1 MLQVSVVEYPRSEG
15 ESVQLAV
22 SKAANLKRCGIRH
35 SSVTDTSSDNGIEGC
50 LCMDSVDC
58 LLDIIRAL
66 RMGSCLLT
74 ESGTPIPGSPVS
86 PALGIMKRK
95 SLRERPG
102 LCNSSSEYHQEDPL
116 KSIPGRLFRNGAS
129 EFASLY
135 SQQGKKGINQ
145 DVMIVWENFC
155 SRKDMVF
162 CGVFD
167 GHGQYGHVVSR
178 RVRDFLPLKLGALLE
193 SCVDGD
199 SVTGLGSEVT
209 IKIPVGDESQAS
221 MKSGETD
228 KPKQIFQSFKQ
239 LFLKAF
245 RVMDREL
252 RLHASV
258 NCFCSGTTAV
268 TLVKQGNHLIIGNLG
283 DSRAVLGTRDEENA
297 LTAVQLTVDLKP
309 NLPTEA
315 ERIRKC
321 KGRIFALH
329 NEPEVARVWLP
340 DNDAPGLAMAR
351 AFGDFCLKDFGLI
364 SVPEVSCRQ
373 LTEKDEFIILAT
385 DGVWDVL
392 SNKEA
397 VDIVASAPSRSST
410 AMALVGSALRAWK
423 HKHSTSKIDDCTAV
437 CLFLD
442 FDTMSRASNTMSD
455 NELSSADLV
464 DVGE

>member
-1 MLQVSVVEYPRSEG
+1 
-15 ESVQLAV
+15 
-22 SKAANLKRCGIRH
+22 
-35 SSVTDTSSDNGIEGC
+35 
-50 LCMDSVDC
+50 MDSVDC

-74 ESGTPIPGSPVS
+74 ESGTTISGSPVS
-86 PALGIMKRK
+86 PALGIMKKK
-95 SLRERPG
+95 SLRKRPG
-102 LCNSSSEYHQEDPL
+102 LHNSSSEYHQDPL
-116 KSIPGRLFRNGAS
+116 HSIPGRLFLNGAS
-129 EFASLY
+129 EFTSLY

-145 DVMIVWENFC
+145 DAMIVWENFC

-167 GHGQYGHVVSR
+167 GHGPYGHVVSR

-193 SCVDGD
+193 SCAVGD
-199 SVTGLGSEVT
+199 SITSFGSEVAV
-209 IKIPVGDESQAS
+209 KIPMDNESHAS
-221 MKSGETD
+221 MKSGGTD
-228 KPKQIFQSFKQ
+228 ELKKIFHSFKQ
-239 LFLKAF
+239 SSLEAF

-252 RLHASV
+252 LLQASV
-258 NCFCSGTTAV
+258 DCFCSGTTAV
-268 TLVKQGNHLIIGNLG
+268 TLVKQGSCLIIGNLG

-297 LTAVQLTVDLKP
+297 LTAVQLTIDLKP

-321 KGRIFALH
+321 KGRVFALH

-340 DNDAPGLAMAR
+340 DNDTPGLAMAR

-364 SVPEVSCRQ
+364 SVPEVSRRQ

-392 SNKEA
+392 SNEEV

-410 AMALVGSALRAWK
+410 AKALVESAVRAWK
-423 HKHSTSKIDDCTAV
+423 HKHPTSKIDDCAVV

-442 FDTMSRASNTMSD
+442 FDTISCASNTMS
-455 NELSSADLV
+455 NKELSSMDLV
-464 DVGE
+464 AVGE